1 MRGTVTRVRRK
12 LRSDGYLHTLR
23 SIWKEIYLIKFL
35 TYTPKVRNYLYKKFS
50 PTEVNKQAH
59 VVAELSTNNQCQ
71 IQIPD
76 KVWISG
82 DMPVNEAK
90 KYRIPS
96 PKIHIYKNC
105 YLFAP
110 PGLGMTETGK
120 VIPNTVASELAWKR
134 NRNKTFLSRLIYEHG
149 LLTTQKM
156 VKNPDKITQFDFDR
170 LFPIYPFWHNYFHWT
185 AECLPKLLWV
195 KKDDVAIGDDVVIGI
210 PPDPPQWMTESLEL
224 LGIQKYHELNHGL
237 YTAKELIVPS
247 GPEPAPQE
255 CEWFRSQS
263 LSNLNLD
270 KKVSNRVYVSRENA
284 NRRRVTNRDEIM
296 EQLSDYGFKSYVLED
311 LSVREQATLFA
322 NAEIVVGP
330 HGAGFANL
338 MYSRDTAVI
347 ELFGSRKKLTY
358 YRLSKL
364 LDFEYEAIIGEEQ
377 PPDIRVDAEKVCDA
391 VKRVLNSPE

>member
-1 MRGTVTRVRRK
+1 MRGTATRVRRK
-12 LRSDGYLHTLR
+12 LQSDGYLHTLR
-23 SIWKEIYLIKFL
+23 SIWKEIYLINFL
-35 TYTPKVRNYLYKKFS
+35 TYTPKIRNYLYKKIGPS
-50 PTEVNKQAH
+50 EVDKQAH
-59 VVAELSTNNQCQ
+59 MIADLSTNAHSQ
-71 IQIPD
+71 IEIPD

-90 KYRIPS
+90 TYNIPS
-96 PKIHIYKNC
+96 PRLYLYKNC
-105 YLFAP
+105 YLFTP
-110 PGLGMTETGK
+110 PGLGMTKNGEI
-120 VIPNTVASELAWKR
+120 IPDTVASELAWKR

-156 VKNPDKITQFDFDR
+156 VKSPDKITRYNFDR

-185 AECLPKLLWV
+185 AECLPKLLWL
-195 KKDDVAIGDDVVIGI
+195 KNEDVVTGKDVVIGI
-210 PPDPPQWMTESLEL
+210 PPDPPGWMTESLEL
-224 LGIQKYHELNHGL
+224 LGIQKYHELGNGI

-255 CEWFRSQS
+255 CEWFRDQA
-263 LSNLNLD
+263 LSDLNLD
-270 KKVSNRVYVSRENA
+270 KTVSNRVYVSRENA
-284 NRRRVTNRDEIM
+284 NRRRVVNRDEIM

-311 LSVREQATLFA
+311 LSVKEQATLFA

-338 MYSRDTAVI
+338 MYSRDTTVI

-358 YRLSKL
+358 FRLSKL
-364 LDFEYEAIIGEEQ
+364 LDFEYEAIVGEEQ

-391 VKRVLNSPE
+391 VEQVLNSLE